1 MNRALW
7 LLMGLQ
13 LRGWFR
19 YLGKN
24 VRTVRGVLLALVGL
38 CVFVPWLGSALF
50 LPTASGT
57 GIETRQLERFGPA
70 LLLLYCVVNVVFS
83 SHERAVYFSPAE
95 VQFLFT
101 GPFSRRQI
109 LAYKLL
115 LTLLVS
121 VPVSLLMAAVVRVQH
136 GWWAGV
142 LLGMALVSVFMQLF
156 SILLGL
162 FASTVGEHF
171 YSRGRWVVG
180 LAVAGAVGFVALYAG
195 GSFTPES
202 LANLGEVV
210 FRSQAW
216 QVISWPLQAFFDVM
230 AARNVYDLPAP
241 LFVSASVVLLLVVAV
256 FALDAH
262 YLEASAS
269 ASSRLYAR
277 IQRMRGRQVT
287 VEEPTRERTAL
298 FAVPSLPYW
307 GGIGPIFWRQL
318 TSAVRGMGR
327 ALLVLFLFGLAFG
340 GPMLASGVGKAEMI
354 VPTLGGVG
362 VWLSVFLTTLV
373 PFDFRGDID
382 RMATLKTLPIVPWR
396 LAVGQLLAPTLI
408 LAMMQWVIVAGCA
421 ALAPEQ
427 WPILLAV
434 ALYIPAY
441 CFLAVALENLLFL
454 LFPVR
459 IMAATPGDFQALGR
473 NVLLVA
479 GKIAGLTVTLSA
491 AAVVGV
497 VTGVLTGSVPLG
509 VAAAW
514 PVVVLFGA
522 ALVPLVSMAF
532 QWFDVGRDTPA

>member
-7 LLMGLQ
+7 LLMSLQ

-24 VRTVRGVLLALVGL
+24 LRTVRGVLLALVGL

-50 LPTASGT
+50 APHVAGV
-57 GIETRQLERFGPA
+57 EPRQLERFGPA

-109 LAYKLL
+109 LAYKLS

-121 VPVSLLMAAVVRVQH
+121 VPVSLLMAAVVRVQQ
-136 GWWAGV
+136 GWWVGV

-162 FASTVGEHF
+162 LAGAVGEHF

-180 LAVAGAVGFVALYAG
+180 LAVVGVAGFVALRAG
-195 GSFTPES
+195 GSFA
-202 LANLGEVV
+202 LADLADLRDVV
-210 FRSQAW
+210 FESQAW
-216 QVISWPLQAFFDVM
+216 HVASWPLQAFFDVM
-230 AARNVYDLPAP
+230 AARHAADLPAP
-241 LFVSASVVLLLVVAV
+241 LAVASAVVLLVVVAV

-262 YLEASAS
+262 YLEASAA

-277 IQRMRGRQVT
+277 IQRMRGRQVN
-287 VEEPTRERTAL
+287 VEEPTRARVA
-298 FAVPSLPYW
+298 FFGVPSLPYW

-318 TSAVRGMGR
+318 TAAMRGMGR
-327 ALLVLFLFGLAFG
+327 VLIVLFVFAIAFG
-340 GPMLASGVGKAEMI
+340 GPMLASGMGNADAVLPMLA
-354 VPTLGGVG
+354 GVG
-362 VWLSVFLTTLV
+362 VWLSVFLTALV

-382 RMATLKTLPIVPWR
+382 RMATLKTLPIKPWR
-396 LAVGQLLAPTLI
+396 LAVGQLLAPTLV
-408 LAMMQWVIVAGCA
+408 LALMQWLIVAGCA

-427 WPILLAV
+427 WPLLLAV

-473 NVLLVA
+473 NVLLVV
-479 GKIAGLTVTLSA
+479 GKMVGLGVTLAA

-497 VTGVLTGSVPLG
+497 PVGYLTDSVALG
-509 VAAAW
+509 LVASW
-514 PVVVLFGA
+514 PVVVLIGA
-522 ALVPLVSMAF
+522 ALIPLVSLAF